1 MNILKIL
8 KKKLTLVRRAA
19 QEIDD
24 KFRIYLGTEIY
35 FGQDIPE
42 KLERGEVLSM
52 NQRRRVLIEFSPSDN
67 YNYIQQSIQ
76 QIQMHGYEVILA
88 HAERYPCLTDDVELA
103 EHIFNMGV
111 DIQVNAGSIIGES
124 GRKIKQFVKTLMD
137 QDMVFGVGTD
147 AHSANRRAPRMKKAA
162 EYVKKKYGEDYMRR
176 IFFSNAATM
185 LRKKKGR
192 MSQNTMINPEV
203 DNDEITIDLTEL
215 LMAIWRK
222 LHLVILTGIVVAL
235 LAFIGTKLFITP
247 MYTSV
252 TKVYVLSKQ
261 EGNASLT
268 YSDLQTGTS
277 LTKDYMELVK
287 SRPVLEQVIAILNL
301 DMKAEE
307 LADTITVDTPTD
319 TRILRISVENE
330 DPKTAKE
337 IADAIRESVS
347 IQITEIMDADSV
359 NTVEVGNLPTDPSS
373 PSTMKNMLIGGILG
387 VLLAIGIIVLIYIL
401 DDTVKTPED
410 VEYYLGLNVL
420 TSIPIE
426 EGVKKSKKVKGL
438 SARQFN
444 KKMKK

>member
-1 MNILKIL
+1 MERYIDMHCHILPGVDDGAADIAETKEMLKIAYDEGIRCIIATPHHHPHRGHEHPEIL

-185 LRKKKGR
+185 LRKKK
-192 MSQNTMINPEV
+192 
-203 DNDEITIDLTEL
+203 
-215 LMAIWRK
+215 
-222 LHLVILTGIVVAL
+222 
-235 LAFIGTKLFITP
+235 
-247 MYTSV
+247 
-252 TKVYVLSKQ
+252 
-261 EGNASLT
+261 
-268 YSDLQTGTS
+268 
-277 LTKDYMELVK
+277 
-287 SRPVLEQVIAILNL
+287 
-301 DMKAEE
+301 EE
-307 LADTITVDTPTD
+307 
-319 TRILRISVENE
+319 
-330 DPKTAKE
+330 
-337 IADAIRESVS
+337 
-347 IQITEIMDADSV
+347 
-359 NTVEVGNLPTDPSS
+359 
-373 PSTMKNMLIGGILG
+373 
-387 VLLAIGIIVLIYIL
+387 
-401 DDTVKTPED
+401 
-410 VEYYLGLNVL
+410 
-420 TSIPIE
+420 
-426 EGVKKSKKVKGL
+426 
-438 SARQFN
+438 
-444 KKMKK
+444 